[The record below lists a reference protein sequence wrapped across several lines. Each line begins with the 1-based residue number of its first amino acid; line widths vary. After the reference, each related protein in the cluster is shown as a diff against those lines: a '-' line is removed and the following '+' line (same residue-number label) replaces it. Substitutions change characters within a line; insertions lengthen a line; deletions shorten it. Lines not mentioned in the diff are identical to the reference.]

1 LELTGMLISV
11 LRQAI
16 NLVRNIMLTLP
27 TNSANFFGRV
37 FFLIVTFFLGY
48 LFINFG
54 LKEPNNG
61 NVIFKISAIDFEFK
75 IIHIVY
81 FLITIT
87 GFLTFTIIV
96 SLLSF
101 NRIQVDTTSGTIT
114 FTGLVSRKIISLGDI
129 SEYFE
134 TTHRNR
140 FKMFRGLLLKLRDK
154 KTIQVA
160 GQNIES
166 LSDLKNYLDERGIN
180 CVGQKKMK
188 FPFN

>member
-1 LELTGMLISV
+1 MLISV

-61 NVIFKISAIDFEFK
+61 SVIFKISAINFEFK

-101 NRIQVDTTSGTIT
+101 NRIQIDTTSGTIT
-114 FTGLVSRKIISLGDI
+114 FTGLVSRKIISIRDI